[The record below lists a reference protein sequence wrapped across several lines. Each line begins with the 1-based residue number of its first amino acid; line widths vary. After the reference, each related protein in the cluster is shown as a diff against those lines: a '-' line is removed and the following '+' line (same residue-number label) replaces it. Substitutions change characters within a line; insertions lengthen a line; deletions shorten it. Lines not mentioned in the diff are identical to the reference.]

1 MKNILEQIKQ
11 KKGRLALLLSC
22 FCLFGLM
29 SCEEFLDAKPN
40 QSLVVPKT
48 LADVQSL
55 LDNTNVFNG
64 QATLPSIATE
74 EVWISDAGY
83 ASLSNPIEQAVYI
96 WSDDPYPS
104 GFSGD
109 WNGLYEQVF
118 YANVALEVLED
129 FEGEKPE
136 LYNVLLGSAY
146 FYRGYAYLQL
156 VSEFAIP
163 YQKAGGNES
172 MLGIVLKSTADVN
185 EELERANLQESY
197 DQIYSDLNRAVELL
211 PSTNAPKTRPTKAI
225 ALGVLSRVYLNTFQY
240 ELAAKS
246 SIEAL
251 GIYTDRLDFNNIDV
265 EARRPFTRFD
275 EETIF
280 YSTLFS
286 YSYLRSTQV
295 FVDSALIDLFEEN
308 DLRKPAFFDETSSG
322 NFNYTGKLSG
332 ATQNFG
338 GISVGELYL
347 NAAEALVRTGEDDQ
361 ALSMLNDLL
370 SLRYQS
376 DSWVPL
382 AELNLEEVLERIL
395 QERRKELIGRG
406 LRWMDLRR
414 LNQEG
419 ETETLVREVNGI
431 RYELAPNSPRYAF
444 PIPLDE
450 ISRSG
455 IIQNP

>member
-1 MKNILEQIKQ
+1 
-11 KKGRLALLLSC
+11 
-22 FCLFGLM
+22 M

-64 QATLPSIATE
+64 QATLPSIASE

-83 ASLSNPIEQAVYI
+83 AALSNPIEQAVFI

-109 WNGLYEQVF
+109 WNSLYEQVF
-118 YANVALEVLED
+118 YSNVALEVLED
-129 FEGEKPE
+129 FEGEQSE
-136 LYNVLLGSAY
+136 FYQTLLGSAY

-156 VSEFAIP
+156 VSEFAMP

-172 MLGIVLKSTADVN
+172 LLGIVLKSTADVN

-197 DQIYSDLNRAVELL
+197 DQIDADLTRAVELL
-211 PSTNAPKTRPTKAI
+211 PENNMPKTRPSKAI
-225 ALGVLSRVYLNTFQY
+225 ALGVLSRFYLSTFQY
-240 ELAAKS
+240 TLAAQS
-246 SIEAL
+246 AREAL
-251 GIYTDRLDFNNIDV
+251 GIYTDRLDFNELDV
-265 EARRPFTRFD
+265 DARRPFTRFD
-275 EETIF
+275 EETLF

-295 FVDSALIDLFEEN
+295 FVDSALMDLYEEV

-347 NAAEALVRTGEDDQ
+347 NASEALVRTGKDEV
-361 ALSMLNDLL
+361 ALSMLNELI
-370 SLRYQS
+370 SLRHQS
-376 DSWVPL
+376 EAWMPL
-382 AELNLEEVLERIL
+382 SELSSEELLERIL
-395 QERRKELIGRG
+395 EERRKELIGRG

-414 LNQEG
+414 LNQEV
-419 ETETLVREVNGI
+419 EAETLVRVVNGI

-444 PIPLDE
+444 PIPMDE

-455 IIQNP
+455 IVQNP